1 VRAGRSNYPFL
12 TQKERDN
19 ETGLDY
25 FGARYYSPTQG
36 RFTSVDPENYQ
47 AMGDLSAPQSWNAYT
62 YVNNNP
68 LVRVDPDGRGDFW
81 EKLKNAVLW
90 GCRCNNAELE
100 NRRKADEQQRRQELQ
115 QYSQSQGLNGYI
127 IVSGDDGK
135 AHAVTID
142 SLSRSQVVQISQTV
156 RYLQVG
162 IDVEGVGTINHN
174 DALSLIGALGNVPQR
189 ARNTLEHIEKT
200 GEPPPGYQGGRRFL
214 NDGRGGGE
222 VLPKTDAAGN
232 RITYKEYDVNPSS
245 QGVNRGA
252 ERIVRGSDGS
262 AYYTD
267 THYKT
272 FTKIQ

>member
-1 VRAGRSNYPFL
+1 M
-12 TQKERDN
+12 
-19 ETGLDY
+19 
-25 FGARYYSPTQG
+25 
-36 RFTSVDPENYQ
+36 DPENYQ
-47 AMGDLSAPQSWNAYT
+47 AMGDLSDPQSWNGYA

-68 LVRVDPDGRGDFW
+68 LRRVDPDGRGFW

-90 GCRCNNAELE
+90 GCACSNAELE
-100 NRRKADEQQRRQELQ
+100 DRRKADEQQRRRELQ
-115 QYSQSQGLNGYI
+115 QYSQSQGLNGNL
-127 IVSGDDGK
+127 IVSGKDGK
-135 AHAVTID
+135 PQAVSID
-142 SLSRSQVVQISQTV
+142 SLNRSQVVQISQTV
-156 RYLQVG
+156 RYLQAG

-214 NDGRGGGE
+214 NDGRGGGQS
-222 VLPKTDAAGN
+222 LPKTDAAGN

-245 QGVNRGA
+245 RGVNRGA